1 MKFTAT
7 IKGLTGFQQQFISAA
22 EDIKSVVSNEIF
34 AASQQFVSGAIR
46 DAPKDTGFLAG
57 SIKFLQNE
65 LVAEIQASSEYAPF
79 MEFGTKG
86 KYQPIPG
93 TEQIAAQF
101 KGTST
106 GTFMDLMRNIVRWVK
121 RKGIAGIYSVKTRRR
136 LGSKINQLAEDY
148 KVAWPI
154 ALSILRNGVTPH
166 PFFFKQQEIVWPE
179 MVKRVGVKLKAH
191 LKVNVI
197 MPGEIFRPK
206 IITI

>member
-7 IKGLTGFQQQFISAA
+7 IKGLSGFEQQFISAA
-22 EDIKSVVSNEIF
+22 EDIKSVVSNEVF
-34 AASQQFVSGAIR
+34 AAAQQFVSGAIR

-86 KYQPIPG
+86 KYRPIPG
-93 TEQIAAQF
+93 TEEIAAQF
-101 KGTST
+101 KGKST
-106 GTFMDLMRNIVRWVK
+106 GSFKDMIRMITEWVR
-121 RKGIAGIYSVKTRRR
+121 RKGITGRFSVKTRRR
-136 LGSKINQLAEDY
+136 VGSKAVQQSENLSA
-148 KVAWPI
+148 AWPI

-166 PFFFKQQEIVWPE
+166 PFFFKQQEVVWPD
-179 MVKRVGVKLKAH
+179 MVKRVGSKLKSH

-206 IITI
+206 IITV